1 MGGILKVS
9 EKEFDRIV
17 KRAIANIP
25 EEIREHLDNILI
37 SVQKHPSKDI
47 LEEMEMDPDEPL
59 LGLYWGVPLTER
71 SVTSPPD
78 FPDTIFLFQSP
89 LEQMCETIEE
99 LEEEIEITVVH
110 EVAHAVG
117 IPEERLA
124 ELGYA

>member
-17 KRAIANIP
+17 KRAIENIP